1 MRRLIGIQE
10 TWDPA
15 PSPVEIIS
23 TAIVSLPLSQVG
35 QLSVTG
41 ESMGIQY
48 VLVNRLESV
57 YRLSDRTRNDL
68 VLKSHQIIN
77 QSINPQWTSN
87 GLLVHFP
94 PTM

>member
-57 YRLSDRTRNDL
+57 YRLSDCTRNDL
-68 VLKSHQIIN
+68 NSAEEPSNNKSIN
-77 QSINPQWTSN
+77 QS
-87 GLLVHFP
+87 
-94 PTM
+94 TMDK